1 MRKAKLVHRLFFSEN
16 EQIFSTFFC
25 FCFFFIYLCPDYASP
40 KVDGA
45 GQKHRWKETVK
56 PFVGLVSKGV
66 YETLLSVFFK
76 LRNFESVSQR

>member
-1 MRKAKLVHRLFFSEN
+1 MLQNVKLHFFCTELLFF
-16 EQIFSTFFC
+16 IFFL
-25 FCFFFIYLCPDYASP
+25 YLCPDYASP

-45 GQKHRWKETVK
+45 GQKHRWKETIK

>member
-1 MRKAKLVHRLFFSEN
+1 MLQNVKLQFFCTKLLFF
-16 EQIFSTFFC
+16 IFFL
-25 FCFFFIYLCPDYASP
+25 YLCPDYASP